1 LTAICSATKR
11 DGTRCTLP
19 AQAQQDRC
27 WAHDERNAAQRRRI
41 AVKGGR
47 GKASSATKE
56 LHALLED
63 LTARVVD
70 GTLPTARG
78 AVANQLIH
86 TKIRLLDFER
96 RLRELDD
103 VEERL
108 ARLEREG
115 GQGDSGWG
123 A

>member
-1 LTAICSATKR
+1 MMERCGGSKR
-11 DGTRCTLP
+11 DNSPCSVTVEPPHTY
-19 AQAQQDRC
+19 C
-27 WAHDERNAAQRRRI
+27 WWHDPQNAAARQR
-41 AVKGGR
+41 AASKGGR
-47 GKASSATKE
+47 AKANPLTKE

-86 TKIRLLDFER
+86 TRIRLLDFER
-96 RLRELDD
+96 RVRELDD

-115 GQGDSGWG
+115 GQGGRSWG